1 MVISQTPLRISF
13 AGGGTDLKEFWKSE
27 PGNVLSSSIDKY
39 VFVVIKERFDDL
51 IVLNYTARETV
62 HSVSDIKHDLIR
74 ESMLKTGINSGVEIT
89 TLADVPSEG
98 SGLGSSSSITVG
110 LLHAFYAFQE
120 KQVTTEQ
127 LAQEACEI
135 EIDILSKPIGKQDQ
149 YIAAYG
155 GFREITFHSNDTIK
169 VETLRNHDSLRR
181 EFGSNLLL
189 FYTDITRQSS
199 DILAKQKAE
208 THNKMQI
215 LRQIRDMV
223 PHVRDVL
230 ENDTCYHEV
239 GRILHNAWGLKK
251 QLSGKVSNPVIDEM
265 YHRARAAGAV
275 GGKICG
281 AGGGGFLLVY
291 VPIEKQSAV
300 CEALKDYREFS
311 FVLEPDGSKIIF
323 NKRRSH
329 EQPDDQ

>member
-74 ESMLKTGINSGVEIT
+74 ESMLKTGIKPGVEIT
-89 TLADVPSEG
+89 TLADIPSEG

-110 LLHAFYAFQE
+110 LLNAFYAFQE
-120 KQVTTEQ
+120 RQVTAEQ
-127 LAQEACEI
+127 LAKEACEI
-135 EIDILSKPIGKQDQ
+135 EIDILGKPIGKQDQ

-155 GFREITFHSNDTIK
+155 GFREITFHSNDAIE
-169 VETLRNHDSLRR
+169 VEALRNHDSLRR
-181 EFGSNLLL
+181 VFGSSLLL

-208 THNKMQI
+208 THNKMEI
-215 LRQIRDMV
+215 LRKIRDMV
-223 PHVRDVL
+223 PRVRDVL
-230 ENDTCYHEV
+230 ENDKCYDEV

-265 YHRARAAGAV
+265 YQKARAAGAL

-291 VPIEKQSAV
+291 VPLEKQNTV
-300 CEALKDYREFS
+300 CEAMKDYREFP
-311 FVLEPDGSKIIF
+311 FMLEPDGSKIVF
-323 NKRRSH
+323 HMKKSH
-329 EQPDDQ
+329 TQSDAQ